1 MRLAFLA
8 IVLGATLSPMSA
20 SAQQDPEPLSL
31 DLVRDL
37 TDTMYNPERGVPF
50 RFKGDPAK

>member
-37 TDTMYNPERGVPF
+37 TDTMYNPERGRAVSL
-50 RFKGDPAK
+50 

>member
-37 TDTMYNPERGVPF
+37 TDTMHNPERGVPF